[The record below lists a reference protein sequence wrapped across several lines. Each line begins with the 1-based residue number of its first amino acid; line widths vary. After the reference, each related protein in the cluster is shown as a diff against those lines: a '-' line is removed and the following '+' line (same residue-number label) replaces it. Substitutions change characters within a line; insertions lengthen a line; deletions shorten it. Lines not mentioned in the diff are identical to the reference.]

1 MNFRS
6 KSNVYIFSCTLC
18 MPCCPCGRYRQL
30 FSTCWQ
36 FESR

>member
-1 MNFRS
+1 M
-6 KSNVYIFSCTLC
+6 
-18 MPCCPCGRYRQL
+18 